1 MRTRGLSGPFF
12 KNHFGMPKLSKSIG
26 AAYSPGGALSTP
38 AEVPLAALIDSTTSD
53 PLVDSTT
60 LDYLVES

>member
-1 MRTRGLSGPFF
+1 M
-12 KNHFGMPKLSKSIG
+12 SKFNSDDFRRSVSALIHPPLLGVGGGGGSI
-26 AAYSPGGALSTP
+26 SIPPPPTIP
-38 AEVPLAALIDSTTSD
+38 ANALIDSTTSD